1 MGRIVFQELHGGAL
15 MLSIMTESNTARETG
30 SSWGEDRQLEAGSW
44 GEDRQLEAGSWGRCI
59 RRLAQVGL
67 SPVSLLLGKFSRSLP
82 RESTSSYLQETWAIQ
97 PLIC

>member
-1 MGRIVFQELHGGAL
+1 

-30 SSWGEDRQLEAGSW
+30 SSWGEDRQLEP
-44 GEDRQLEAGSWGRCI
+44 GSWGRCI